1 METTSSRRAL
11 AVLLFAMG
19 WTALNWPFLSLLA
32 DASLTGAYWR
42 LTGWWFAA
50 LAALFAVSRGG
61 APCGAGDTETA
72 SPAGDSTACARK
84 AAGDNGG

>member
-1 METTSSRRAL
+1 METTSSRRAV
-11 AVLLFAMG
+11 AALLFAVG
-19 WTALNWPFLSLLA
+19 WTAMNWPILSWLA

-50 LAALFAVSRGG
+50 LAGLFVVSRGA
-61 APCGAGDTETA
+61 APSGTGNPEKA
-72 SPAGDSTACARK
+72 SPAGSPTPCAGK

>member
-11 AVLLFAMG
+11 AVLLFAVG
-19 WTALNWPFLSLLA
+19 WTALNWPVLSWLA
-32 DASLTGAYWR
+32 DASLTGAYWH

-50 LAALFAVSRGG
+50 LAALFVVSRGG
-61 APCGAGDTETA
+61 A
-72 SPAGDSTACARK
+72 SPGGGKPGKMLPAADSTACAPK